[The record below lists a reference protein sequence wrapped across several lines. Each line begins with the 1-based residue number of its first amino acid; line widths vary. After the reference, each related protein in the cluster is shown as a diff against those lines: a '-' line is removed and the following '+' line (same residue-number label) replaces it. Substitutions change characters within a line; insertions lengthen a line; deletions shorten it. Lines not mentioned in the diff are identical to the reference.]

1 MCVCVCV
8 CVCVCREDM
17 MNSSGMEMML
27 GIVSYCKAVC
37 VVREVVDGEQR
48 ITLFL

>member
-1 MCVCVCV
+1 MSECVCVCV
-8 CVCVCREDM
+8 CACREDM

-27 GIVSYCKAVC
+27 GIVSHCKAVC
-37 VVREVVDGEQR
+37 VVREMADGEKR